1 LAPLDIVGAIIL
13 AYRAKKRVVCVASP
27 RAQSERP
34 INRNGSKQSL
44 DQGALSVPILAATAY
59 FNLGPTPR
67 EHATHTSEPPIQ
79 EPVNHVP
86 ANSLAYGPP

>member
-1 LAPLDIVGAIIL
+1 M
-13 AYRAKKRVVCVASP
+13 KRVVRVVSP

-59 FNLGPTPR
+59 FNFTPIPR
-67 EHATHTSEPPIQ
+67 EHATHTAAPPIQ
-79 EPVNHVP
+79 EPVTMYQRI
-86 ANSLAYGPP
+86 L